1 MILCSFQNVVKE
13 YNGEGLFQ
21 PVSFDINSKDCI
33 GLIGPNGGG
42 KSTIVKLLIGQLIP
56 EQGNVV
62 ISKDYKIG
70 YLSQEVISS
79 LDNTLYE
86 EALLTYKDLIQMEKN
101 LNNMC
106 QKLADN
112 YSDELASQ
120 YAKLEEQFS
129 FLGGYNYKYKIDMM
143 LSKFLFKKED
153 YSRKISSFSGG
164 EKMKV
169 AFIKLLLINPDLL
182 ILDEPTNHLDIDTI
196 EWLEEYLKSY
206 QGAILFVSHD
216 KYFISSLANKIME
229 LEQKHLEIYNGNY
242 DYYSKEKKIRYEQ
255 KLELYKRQQQ
265 EAKKLEWFIKF
276 YMPKPR
282 FASRAHDREKK
293 LARLEKT
300 MIDKPIL
307 TRNKVNM
314 NLDGYTRKGKHL
326 LKVTDLSIGYSS
338 SKVLIEGI
346 NFTLYGNDK
355 LAIMGQNGSGK
366 TTFIKCLLNQLKPIS
381 GEIDMLTELNIG
393 YLKQDGINI
402 SSDGTIFD
410 YIKDR
415 FPQMLDQE
423 VYDHLGKY
431 NFSYEDDQKI
441 VNNLSG
447 GEKMRVVFAELVL
460 HKYNLLILDE
470 PTNHLD
476 MFTKQELIDALVD
489 YEGTLITVSHDRYF
503 VDSLCN
509 RLLYFE
515 DNKAY
520 LYEGRYSDFKLDVL
534 DDIFKQKDEEL
545 LNNQSKIIS
554 DNSKPK
560 YVNKHEDKK
569 RPRLSKN
576 KIEDKLLK
584 LEEDISKVKSEME
597 KEENYSD
604 FNKMNQLEAKQK
616 ELEHMFEEYMDML
629 ALYED

>member
-1 MILCSFQNVVKE
+1 MIICTFQNVVKE
-13 YNGEGLFQ
+13 YNGEGLFE
-21 PVSFDINSKDCI
+21 PVSFDINSKDSI
-33 GLIGPNGGG
+33 ALIGPNGTG
-42 KSTIVKLLIGQLIP
+42 KSTIVKLLIGQLHP
-56 EQGNVV
+56 DKGNVV
-62 ISKDYKIG
+62 VSKDYKIG
-70 YLSQEVISS
+70 YLSQEVISN
-79 LDNTLYE
+79 LDNTLYQ
-86 EALLTYKDLIQMEKN
+86 EALLTYKDLIEMETN

-106 QKLADN
+106 QKLASS

-164 EKMKV
+164 ERMKV

-182 ILDEPTNHLDIDTI
+182 VLDEPTNHLDIDTI
-196 EWLEEYLKSY
+196 EWLEDYLKSY

-216 KYFISSLANKIME
+216 RYFISSLANKVME
-229 LEQKHLEIYNGNY
+229 LEQKHLEIYNGGY
-242 DYYSKEKKIRYEQ
+242 DYYSKEKVLRYQ
-255 KLELYKRQQQ
+255 QRLELYKRQQQ

-293 LARLEKT
+293 LARLEQK

-307 TRNKVNM
+307 TKNKVNM

-326 LKVTDLSIGYSS
+326 LIVKDLSIGYS
-338 SKVLIEGI
+338 KENILVDNI

-366 TTFIKCLLNQLKPIS
+366 STFIKTLLNQLTPIS
-381 GEIDMLTELNIG
+381 GKIDMLAELNVG

-402 SSDGTIFD
+402 SGNCTIFD

-415 FPQMLDQE
+415 FPSMLDQE

-441 VNNLSG
+441 VDNLSG

-476 MFTKQELIDALVD
+476 MFTKQELIDALND
-489 YEGTLITVSHDRYF
+489 YEGTLIAVSHDRYF

-515 DNKAY
+515 DKKAY
-520 LYEGRYSDFKLDVL
+520 LYEGRYSDFKVDVL
-534 DDIFKQKDEEL
+534 DSIFKQKDEEL
-545 LNNQSKIIS
+545 LNQQAL
-554 DNSKPK
+554 KPGIQQVK
-560 YVNKHEDKK
+560 YVNKHEEKK

-576 KIEDKLLK
+576 KIEDKLTK
-584 LEEDISKVKSEME
+584 IEEDISKIKLEME

-604 FNKMNQLEAKQK
+604 FTKMQELETKQK
-616 ELEHMFEEYMDML
+616 ELENSYEEYMEML